1 MRVLPFTTTGGCWSV
16 RVSLWQLRKMK
27 VVLGDDNCCCN
38 KRGGWRFWAMVVL
51 EDERLSEIVIQI

>member
-27 VVLGDDNCCCN
+27 VVLG
-38 KRGGWRFWAMVVL
+38 MIIVV
-51 EDERLSEIVIQI
+51 VINVVVGVSGRW